1 MNYYKETIER
11 VEIGKYFFEIM
22 PRESSHRPEL
32 KFKVIYAKKTPKA
45 RVFKHKVI
53 ENYGF
58 PTLAKCEEYV
68 ENLYRK
74 IYLRDKKQEQEKA
87 ERQAKNA
94 EVKASDFYKVG
105 DIVYTSWGYEQTNV
119 NFCQI
124 VKMTAKTIW
133 IKEISLNIDEDSIYS
148 HGMAYNVT
156 ADKNN
161 FKDGGME
168 FRLRVYANGALST
181 AENFYRFS
189 KWDGTPKYRS
199 TYY

>member
-22 PRESSHRPEL
+22 PRCSKHRPEL
-32 KFKVIYAKKTPKA
+32 KFSVIYAKNTPKA
-45 RVFKHKVI
+45 RVRKHKVI

-58 PTLAKCEEYV
+58 PTLNKCEEYV

-74 IYLRDKKQEQEKA
+74 IYQRTKKEQQEKA
-87 ERQAKNA
+87 ERKAKNA
-94 EVKASDFYKVG
+94 EIKSSDFYKVG
-105 DIVYTSWGYEQTNV
+105 DILYTSWGYEQTNV
-119 NFCQI
+119 NYCQI

-133 IKEISLNIDEDSIYS
+133 IKEIYSNIVEDSIYS

-156 ADKNN
+156 PDKDK

-168 FRLRVYANGALST
+168 FRLRVYAKGALST
-181 AENFYRFS
+181 ADNFYRFR
-189 KWDGTPKYRS
+189 KWDGTPNYRS